1 MSGRL
6 VILRHKS
13 WHVWNQD
20 NREKVLKDERLHEEE
35 VKRKVDVENRLI
47 QEKTYEVLSSVSRPV
62 DVEGATGCTEDGDGD
77 GDGEGGSNEPFRLFG
92 DIEQQALLA
101 KKSSENAEY
110 VAEKLKSE
118 QLKRKREG
126 VEPWLLGDGSHE
138 IKKNKPWYE
147 VVKKE
152 QYSSDQNNID
162 AGGSSSSGS
171 RRRAEDKSQ
180 TNPATA
186 REMKRKDRTD
196 PMHSFLNPKIDFLFM
211 QGKVKEEPDQLS
223 VVVKKECIDD
233 DGVIDPD
240 EKNYERTGT
249 HDDIVEKKEEER
261 DHDSRH
267 HRHHKHRK
275 EHKSR
280 KSKSKSSRDNKLNG
294 QNDADDDALDSNR
307 DRVWDAIRK
316 ERLEREA
323 IERKRSAVLLAKRDI
338 YGGQTTAVAYDRY
351 DCSESYGYG
360 QQYHPHL
367 AKTYQR

>member
-62 DVEGATGCTEDGDGD
+62 EEGGFTEDGEGV
-77 GDGEGGSNEPFRLFG
+77 GGSIEPFRLFG

-110 VAEKLKSE
+110 VAEKMKSE

-152 QYSSDQNNID
+152 HSSSDQNID
-162 AGGSSSSGS
+162 AGCGGS
-171 RRRAEDKSQ
+171 RHAEDKSQ

-186 REMKRKDRTD
+186 REMKRKDRKD
-196 PMHSFLNPKIDFLFM
+196 PMHSFLNPKIDFVLM
-211 QGKVKEEPDQLS
+211 QRKVKEEPDKLT
-223 VVVKKECIDD
+223 VAIKKECID

-240 EKNYERTGT
+240 ERIYELSGT
-249 HDDIVEKKEEER
+249 HDDTFEKKEGR
-261 DHDSRH
+261 DHESRH

-280 KSKSKSSRDNKLNG
+280 KSKSRDNN
-294 QNDADDDALDSNR
+294 NADAAVNNNNNR
-307 DRVWDAIRK
+307 DHVWDAIRK

-323 IERKRSAVLLAKRDI
+323 VERKRSAVLLAKRDI
-338 YGGQTTAVAYDRY
+338 YGQATAAAGAYDSRY
-351 DCSESYGYG
+351 SCSESYGYG

>member
-62 DVEGATGCTEDGDGD
+62 EEGTGCTDDGGV
-77 GDGEGGSNEPFRLFG
+77 GEGEGGSKEQPFRLFG

-110 VAEKLKSE
+110 VAEKMKSE

-152 QYSSDQNNID
+152 HSSSSDQSID
-162 AGGSSSSGS
+162 AGRSRSSCS
-171 RRRAEDKSQ
+171 RRAEDNVKAEIN
-180 TNPATA
+180 TATA
-186 REMKRKDRTD
+186 REIKRKDRTD
-196 PMHSFLNPKIDFLFM
+196 PMHSFLHPKIDFLFM
-211 QGKVKEEPDQLS
+211 QEKVKEEPDQLT
-223 VVVKKECIDD
+223 VAVKKECI

-240 EKNYERTGT
+240 EKNYERSGS
-249 HDDIVEKKEEER
+249 HDDTVEKKKEER
-261 DHDSRH
+261 DHESRH

-280 KSKSKSSRDNKLNG
+280 KSKSSRDNKLNG
-294 QNDADDDALDSNR
+294 KNDDAYAIDTVNSR
-307 DRVWDAIRK
+307 DHIWDAIRK

-323 IERKRSAVLLAKRDI
+323 FEKKRSAVLLAKRDI
-338 YGGQTTAVAYDRY
+338 YGQATAAAGAGVYDRY
-351 DCSESYGYG
+351 GCSESYGYG

>member
-62 DVEGATGCTEDGDGD
+62 EEGDCTEDGVGV
-77 GDGEGGSNEPFRLFG
+77 GESSNEPFRLFG

-110 VAEKLKSE
+110 VAEKMKSE

-152 QYSSDQNNID
+152 HSSSDQNID
-162 AGGSSSSGS
+162 AGGS
-171 RRRAEDKSQ
+171 RRAEDKSQ
-180 TNPATA
+180 TNLATA

-196 PMHSFLNPKIDFLFM
+196 PMHSFLNPKIDFIFM
-211 QGKVKEEPDQLS
+211 QGKVKEEPDKLT
-223 VVVKKECIDD
+223 VAIKKECI

-240 EKNYERTGT
+240 EKNYERSDT
-249 HDDIVEKKEEER
+249 HDDTSEKKEGR
-261 DHDSRH
+261 DHESRH
-267 HRHHKHRK
+267 HRHRKHRK

-280 KSKSKSSRDNKLNG
+280 KSKRRDDN
-294 QNDADDDALDSNR
+294 ADSAVDNNNNNNNNNR
-307 DRVWDAIRK
+307 DHVWDAIRK

-323 IERKRSAVLLAKRDI
+323 VERKRSAVLLAKRDI
-338 YGGQTTAVAYDRY
+338 YGQATTAVGAYDNRY
-351 DCSESYGYG
+351 SCSESYGYG

-367 AKTYQR
+367 AKIYQR

>member
-62 DVEGATGCTEDGDGD
+62 EEGGCTEDGEGV
-77 GDGEGGSNEPFRLFG
+77 GGSNEPFRLFG

-110 VAEKLKSE
+110 VAEKMKSE

-152 QYSSDQNNID
+152 HSSSDQNID
-162 AGGSSSSGS
+162 GGSS
-171 RRRAEDKSQ
+171 RRAEDKSQ
-180 TNPATA
+180 TNLATA

-196 PMHSFLNPKIDFLFM
+196 PMHSFLNPKIDFVFM
-211 QGKVKEEPDQLS
+211 QGKVKEEPDKLT
-223 VVVKKECIDD
+223 VAIKKECID

-240 EKNYERTGT
+240 VKNYERSGT
-249 HDDIVEKKEEER
+249 HDDTFEKKEGR
-261 DHDSRH
+261 DHES
-267 HRHHKHRK
+267 RHHKHRK

-280 KSKSKSSRDNKLNG
+280 KSKSRDNNA
-294 QNDADDDALDSNR
+294 DAAVDNR
-307 DRVWDAIRK
+307 DHVWDAIRK

-323 IERKRSAVLLAKRDI
+323 VEKKRSAVLLAKRDI
-338 YGGQTTAVAYDRY
+338 YGQATAAAGAYDNRY
-351 DCSESYGYG
+351 SCSESYGYG